1 MSIIENKVIGNTL
14 LLTINNASKR
24 NSMIKGFHDEFQK
37 SIIDAEDNA
46 NIFSSSLFGISN
58 LFLSKDFI
66 FSSSFIVKSSSL
78 LETSISNK
86 QVAI

>member
-37 SIIDAEDNA
+37 SIIAAEENA
-46 NIFSSSLFGISN
+46 NIFSIVVNGAGDF
-58 LFLSKDFI
+58 FLCWRRFKFAPNQTNYDRRAE
-66 FSSSFIVKSSSL
+66 V
-78 LETSISNK
+78 
-86 QVAI
+86 

>member
-37 SIIDAEDNA
+37 SIIDAEENA
-46 NIFSSSLFGISN
+46 NIFSIVVNGAGDFFCLEEIWMH
-58 LFLSKDFI
+58 SKPDELWQ
-66 FSSSFIVKSSSL
+66 KSRGMKL
-78 LETSISNK
+78 
-86 QVAI
+86 

>member
-37 SIIDAEDNA
+37 SIIAA
-46 NIFSSSLFGISN
+46 
-58 LFLSKDFI
+58 
-66 FSSSFIVKSSSL
+66 
-78 LETSISNK
+78 
-86 QVAI
+86 